1 MTCNSWQTNKTKV
14 LWKRCLPRAD
24 PKNFEQRGEVF
35 AVGVWGIQ
43 LWSGFSQISKNKRVE
58 NSLATSNFKQIF
70 LLHRTDL
77 LCKALEPPTFFL
89 LGFWSNLIVV
99 DNFWIVFCWLC
110 KELSPWPWPWPWPWR
125 VSRCGVVSQNWQKYT
140 QVVILGTFRGH
151 VL

>member
-1 MTCNSWQTNKTKV
+1 MSCNSWLTK
-14 LWKRCLPRAD
+14 KERCLPGAD

-89 LGFWSNLIVV
+89 LGF
-99 DNFWIVFCWLC
+99 
-110 KELSPWPWPWPWPWR
+110 
-125 VSRCGVVSQNWQKYT
+125 
-140 QVVILGTFRGH
+140 
-151 VL
+151 